1 MSKSEN
7 TLLQLE
13 AALERIKQGKP
24 KRIPTHRKL
33 SVRAVEEEANLGNGS
48 GYYYPDFVEKVK
60 QTKAEVAAGKGEIV
74 QPEIQTVRTKL
85 KEQKRIKENFK
96 AKYDAE
102 REKLALFAAAQ
113 HHLNDKLVQALAR
126 VDELEYENAELKEQL
141 VKLKRSQIVPIKN
154 RIE

>member
-1 MSKSEN
+1 MRKSEN
-7 TLLQLE
+7 TLIALE
-13 AALERIKQGKP
+13 AALDRIAQGKP

-48 GYYYPDFVEKVK
+48 GYYYPELVEKVK
-60 QTKAEVAAGKGEIV
+60 QTKADIAKGNGETV
-74 QPEIQTVRTKL
+74 QPEIQTVRTKF

-113 HHLNDKLVQALAR
+113 HHLNDKLVQTLAR
-126 VDELEYENAELKEQL
+126 IDELEYENTELKEKL
-141 VKLKRSQIVPIKN
+141 ADLKRSKVVPIK
-154 RIE
+154 

>member
-24 KRIPTHRKL
+24 KRIPTRRKL

-48 GYYYPDFVEKVK
+48 GYYYPDFVEKIK
-60 QTKAEVAAGKGEIV
+60 QTKTEIAAGKGEIV
-74 QPEIQTVRTKL
+74 QPEIQTVRSKL
-85 KEQKRIKENFK
+85 KEQKRIKDNYK
-96 AKYDAE
+96 AKYEAE
-102 REKLALFAAAQ
+102 REKLALFATAQ

-126 VDELEYENAELKEQL
+126 IDDLEYETAELREEL
-141 VKLKRSQIVPIKN
+141 AKLKRSKVVPIK
-154 RIE
+154 

>member
-7 TLLQLE
+7 TLIALE
-13 AALERIKQGKP
+13 AALERIAQGKP
-24 KRIPTHRKL
+24 KRIPTKRKL

-60 QTKAEVAAGKGEIV
+60 QTKAEIAAGNGKVV

-126 VDELEYENAELKEQL
+126 INELEYENTELQEEIAM
-141 VKLKRSQIVPIKN
+141 LKRSKVVSIK
-154 RIE
+154 

>member
-7 TLLQLE
+7 TRLALE
-13 AALERIKQGKP
+13 TALERIKQGKP

-60 QTKAEVAAGKGEIV
+60 QTKLDIATGKGEIV

-85 KEQKRIKENFK
+85 KEQKRIKDNFK
-96 AKYDAE
+96 TKYEAE

-126 VDELEYENAELKEQL
+126 IDELEYENANLKTELA
-141 VKLKRSQIVPIKN
+141 KLRRKQMISIK
-154 RIE
+154 

>member
-7 TLLQLE
+7 TLLKLE

-48 GYYYPDFVEKVK
+48 GYYYPEFVEKVK
-60 QTKAEVAAGKGEIV
+60 QTKTEITAGNGEIV

-85 KEQKRIKENFK
+85 KEEKRIKNNYK
-96 AKYDAE
+96 VKYEAE
-102 REKLALFAAAQ
+102 RDKLALFAAAQ

-126 VDELEYENAELKEQL
+126 IDDLEYENANLRSDLAKLRRNKIVPLKE
-141 VKLKRSQIVPIKN
+141 
-154 RIE
+154 

>member
-7 TLLQLE
+7 TLLALE

-48 GYYYPDFVEKVK
+48 GYYYPDFVKRVK
-60 QTKAEVAAGKGEIV
+60 QIKAEMAEGKGEII

-85 KEQKRIKENFK
+85 NEQKRIKNNYK
-96 AKYDAE
+96 AKHDNE

-126 VDELEYENAELKEQL
+126 IDELEYENADLREQL
-141 VKLKRSQIVPIKN
+141 ATLRRSQVISIK
-154 RIE
+154 

>member
-7 TLLQLE
+7 TLLKLE

-48 GYYYPDFVEKVK
+48 GYYYPEFVEKVK
-60 QTKAEVAAGKGEIV
+60 KTKADIAEDQGEIV

-85 KEQKRIKENFK
+85 NEQKRIKNNYKE
-96 AKYDAE
+96 KYEAE
-102 REKLALFAAAQ
+102 RDKLAIFAAAQ
-113 HHLNDKLVQALAR
+113 HHLNDKLVKALSR
-126 VDELEYENAELKEQL
+126 VDELEYETSELRGEL
-141 VKLKRSQIVPIKN
+141 VRLKRNQVVLIK
-154 RIE
+154 